1 MMKLIVEERGEHAEI
16 ELEKDEITIGRTA
29 DNGVKV
35 HDALSSR
42 HHCKVQKTK
51 DGFVVEDLK
60 SRNGTTLNGIPL
72 TEKRL
77 LAIGDRIGI
86 GECVIH
92 FGARIEQPAPAAPP
106 KKATSGRPAKPAGAV
121 GRSAV
126 SQSSESARAK
136 TTAKRTK
143 SRYALKVVEGSRK
156 GVAILIDA
164 FPVTVGKKKSCSLVF
179 EDEGVSDEHCML
191 VEDDGAVH
199 VVDLNS
205 EKGTL
210 LDGKRVKGRE
220 KAKHGS
226 ILECGS
232 LKLKL
237 KDLDAVRAAGEKSL
251 ASSDEDLDPSTTPPE
266 GLERPAAVATAPPSS
281 SPKMK
286 KPIAVEEVT
295 DLEDLDAAKKPEAKA
310 KPARGKKDETEADA
324 AIAAVVAQ
332 EADVTDVALEADISR
347 VPGGRGGPIAL
358 VVVVLAVVVTLAAGV
373 PALLSQ
379 IARADPDPPLDEKD
393 RRNLVSNWSFEE
405 GKGLDGWEGDG
416 AITTKGVQ
424 YGLRALALDV
434 SSGHPRAE
442 FHMKTSERV
451 TDAPAWVARCAV
463 RLEGHAAAGVGV
475 VWTSDQDAGY
485 ERLTIAQVLERPTP
499 GWRDLGGVVR
509 VPPGATHARLVGF
522 ALALGADSGTAWFDR
537 ARLVAD
543 KGDDKADKDKPKTE
557 PRVRGPAGVEVAA
570 TPRAVFSLLR
580 AGPSG
585 TSTTLAWSVELAI
598 AAADGSALDP
608 VASQSAAQL
617 LAATADPG
625 DGGLAG
631 EVALLDPSNGARLP
645 LIVTVRPQG
654 ASLRVRYELAK
665 EALAALGDR
674 PLRIAFEIPRLR
686 DAGPVEASGE
696 GEAKD
701 LGALLK
707 SAEPV
712 KLDKVSELSFGRDA
726 DQCSL
731 RLAAP
736 ALLEATRHG
745 ERVLVALIA
754 RPVLRADGAPILGF
768 DLSRASTGARAR
780 AQQLLDD
787 AESAKRDGH
796 LEAARRTYERIAQE
810 FQHEEQLAA
819 RATAESRALSARADL
834 LAGGIAATAKDAED
848 LASPDLLRAAKALSA
863 ELEKSF
869 PGSTQAQRASAAVE
883 KAERLL
889 ARAGAAKAG
898 VGAKEL
904 LARAV
909 KLRESHRIR
918 LARAIYEHIVAR
930 FPADDPAVKEAKDRL
945 SALPAPIEGED

>member
-1 MMKLIVEERGEHAEI
+1 
-16 ELEKDEITIGRTA
+16 
-29 DNGVKV
+29 
-35 HDALSSR
+35 
-42 HHCKVQKTK
+42 
-51 DGFVVEDLK
+51 
-60 SRNGTTLNGIPL
+60 
-72 TEKRL
+72 
-77 LAIGDRIGI
+77 
-86 GECVIH
+86 
-92 FGARIEQPAPAAPP
+92 
-106 KKATSGRPAKPAGAV
+106 
-121 GRSAV
+121 
-126 SQSSESARAK
+126 
-136 TTAKRTK
+136 
-143 SRYALKVVEGSRK
+143 
-156 GVAILIDA
+156 
-164 FPVTVGKKKSCSLVF
+164 
-179 EDEGVSDEHCML
+179 
-191 VEDDGAVH
+191 
-199 VVDLNS
+199 
-205 EKGTL
+205 
-210 LDGKRVKGRE
+210 
-220 KAKHGS
+220 
-226 ILECGS
+226 
-232 LKLKL
+232 
-237 KDLDAVRAAGEKSL
+237 
-251 ASSDEDLDPSTTPPE
+251 
-266 GLERPAAVATAPPSS
+266 
-281 SPKMK
+281 
-286 KPIAVEEVT
+286 VT
-295 DLEDLDAAKKPEAKA
+295 DLEDLDAKKSEKAEAKA
-310 KPARGKKDETEADA
+310 KPARGKKDDEADA
-324 AIAAVVAQ
+324 DIAAVVAQ
-332 EADVTDVALEADISR
+332 EADVTNVALGADVSR

-358 VVVVLAVVVTLAAGV
+358 VVVALAVVVTLAAGV

-379 IARADPDPPLDEKD
+379 IARPDADPPLDET
-393 RRNLVSNWSFEE
+393 RNLASNWSFEE

-434 SSGHPRAE
+434 NSGHARSE
-442 FHMKTSERV
+442 FHMRASERV
-451 TDAPAWVARCAV
+451 TEAPAWVARCAV

-475 VWTSDQDAGY
+475 EWTSDQDASY
-485 ERLTIAQVLERPTP
+485 KRLTIAQVLERPTP
-499 GWRDLGGVVR
+499 GWRDVGGVVR

-522 ALALGADSGTAWFDR
+522 AVALGQDSGTAWFDR

-557 PRVRGPAGVEVAA
+557 PHVRGPAGVEVAA
-570 TPRAVFSLLR
+570 TPRAVLSLLR

-585 TSTTLAWSVELAI
+585 TSTTLAWSVEVAI
-598 AAADGSALDP
+598 AAQDGSALDP

-631 EVALLDPSNGARLP
+631 EVALLDPANGARLP
-645 LIVTVRPQG
+645 LVVTVRPQG

-674 PLRIAFEIPRLR
+674 PLRLAFEIPRLR

-701 LGALLK
+701 VAALLK
-707 SAEPV
+707 GAEPV
-712 KLDKVSELSFGRDA
+712 KLEKVSELSFGKDA

-736 ALLEATRHG
+736 AVLEATRRG
-745 ERVLVALIA
+745 ESVLVALIA

-787 AESAKRDGH
+787 AETAKRDGR

-834 LAGGIAATAKDAED
+834 LAGGVAATAKDADD

-869 PGSTQAQRASAAVE
+869 PGSGQAQRASAAVDQ
-883 KAERLL
+883 AERALG
-889 ARAGAAKAG
+889 RVGAAKAG

-918 LARAIYEHIVAR
+918 LARAIYEHIVAS

-945 SALPAPIEGED
+945 GALPAPIEGED